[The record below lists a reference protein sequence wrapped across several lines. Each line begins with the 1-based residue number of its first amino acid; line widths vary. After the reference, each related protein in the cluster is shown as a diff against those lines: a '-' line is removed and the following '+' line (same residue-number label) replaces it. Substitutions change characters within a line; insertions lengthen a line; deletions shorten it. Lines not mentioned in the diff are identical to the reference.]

1 MERII
6 LTVGV
11 IEDNDTAQKVH
22 IQLRKDF
29 EPVALVGAFMDVAKD
44 SQDFAAVLF
53 TVVATLIKEDGRYA
67 GALLEG
73 LAYLKRNKP
82 QDEEKS

>member
-1 MERII
+1 MEKII

-11 IEDNDTAQKVH
+11 IEDNDTTQKVH

-29 EPVALVGAFMDVAKD
+29 EPVALMGAFKDVAKNN
-44 SQDFAAVLF
+44 QNFAAVLL
-53 TVVATLIKEDGRYA
+53 TVVATLIEEDGGYA